1 MTEINEQDFLGM
13 MLEDNQNRTIEEIE
27 LEDQSLTKEVN
38 TFDNRNSKVKSED
51 LFDVRKIESGVPVD
65 FIHDNDEGLPDL
77 EGL

>member
-38 TFDNRNSKVKSED
+38 TFDNRNSKVRSED

>member
-38 TFDNRNSKVKSED
+38 TFDDRNSKVKSED

>member
-13 MLEDNQNRTIEEIE
+13 MLENNQNRTIEEIE

-38 TFDNRNSKVKSED
+38 TFDDRNSKVKSED

>member
-38 TFDNRNSKVKSED
+38 IFDDRNSKIKSED